1 MLKNTIP
8 ARMDFN
14 IDNLPQTATIDEIIS
29 FTYPRLR
36 ENDPAWYVEFYAFDP
51 VRGKMRRKRIK
62 INRLA
67 TKKQRREYAAGL
79 IIRLYQQL
87 IRGWNP
93 WVEKEFKVA
102 ISFDDAIKRYVENNK
117 KMYSDGIFRKETYI
131 SHESKI
137 KKLVA
142 YNQQRTSP
150 IIYLYQLDKRFCN
163 DFLDYIHLEL
173 KLSPQYRN
181 NCLTFLKAFCS
192 FCVEKGLMNENPA
205 SGIKPFSRKLFQK
218 RRKVIPPSVIR
229 QISEYLMS
237 NDKHFLLSCYLLYY
251 CYIRPIEQTRLR
263 LRYFNVKNCTLTIPS
278 EDSKNRTTQTITIP
292 KKVMMFMLDLGVFD
306 YPPHYFL
313 FSNNIMPGNV
323 QVDRRLI
330 TIRWTRLKQELKLDK
345 DYTFYSLKD
354 TGITEML
361 DKKLSNIS
369 VRDQARHSSL
379 AVTDVYT
386 RHRDNADKAIL
397 DLDGTL

>member
-8 ARMDFN
+8 ARIDFN
-14 IDNLPQTATIDEIIS
+14 IDNLPQKSTIDEIIS

-181 NCLTFLKAFCS
+181 N
-192 FCVEKGLMNENPA
+192 
-205 SGIKPFSRKLFQK
+205 
-218 RRKVIPPSVIR
+218 
-229 QISEYLMS
+229 
-237 NDKHFLLSCYLLYY
+237 
-251 CYIRPIEQTRLR
+251 
-263 LRYFNVKNCTLTIPS
+263 
-278 EDSKNRTTQTITIP
+278 
-292 KKVMMFMLDLGVFD
+292 
-306 YPPHYFL
+306 
-313 FSNNIMPGNV
+313 
-323 QVDRRLI
+323 
-330 TIRWTRLKQELKLDK
+330 
-345 DYTFYSLKD
+345 
-354 TGITEML
+354 
-361 DKKLSNIS
+361 
-369 VRDQARHSSL
+369 
-379 AVTDVYT
+379 
-386 RHRDNADKAIL
+386 
-397 DLDGTL
+397 

>member
-8 ARMDFN
+8 ARIDFN
-14 IDNLPQTATIDEIIS
+14 IDNLPQKSTIDEIIS

-93 WVEKEFKVA
+93 WIEKEFKVA

-330 TIRWTRLKQELKLDK
+330 TIRWTRLKKRVETRQRLHIL
-345 DYTFYSLKD
+345 
-354 TGITEML
+354 
-361 DKKLSNIS
+361 
-369 VRDQARHSSL
+369 L
-379 AVTDVYT
+379 AKRY
-386 RHRDNADKAIL
+386 RNHRDAGQKTEQHLGERPGKTQLTGRYRCIYPPP
-397 DLDGTL
+397 GQCR